1 MTPISGWSQNT
12 ISLDS
17 CIIWAYQHFEYEKQA
32 LAYRESAEL
41 ADRNA
46 VKTWYPQLVLDGNAT
61 YQNENISIPIVIPGI
76 EGPKVPLNFNRLL
89 VNFNQMIYD
98 GSVTASKRNLEQ
110 SKYSILEKK
119 IETEKINVKSKV
131 TGIYMSI
138 FLTSDNITLLE
149 SKKEVVS
156 ERLKVIQSAKEYGS
170 VSLVTI
176 KSLEAEILKIEQQ
189 IIEAEHT
196 KKSLYLSL
204 GEITDKE
211 ISDSRE
217 LTLPSPLVA
226 FDNSVENR
234 PEIQL
239 FDMQIENYEFQKE
252 MTGAMRNIKINAFG
266 NIGGGYPGY
275 DIFKDEV
282 AFMGM
287 VGIGFN
293 WKILDYGKVKNEKQI
308 LTLHQN
314 IILSEQNRVRTHFL
328 TELQTQQQE
337 VKKMQDLLAKDDQLI
352 AIRSEIVQIKASE
365 LENGT
370 ITSTD
375 YITEL
380 NQEEEARL
388 NQTIHELKLLL
399 AKLNYLTIQGK

>member
-1 MTPISGWSQNT
+1 
-12 ISLDS
+12 
-17 CIIWAYQHFEYEKQA
+17 
-32 LAYRESAEL
+32 
-41 ADRNA
+41 
-46 VKTWYPQLVLDGNAT
+46 
-61 YQNENISIPIVIPGI
+61 
-76 EGPKVPLNFNRLL
+76 
-89 VNFNQMIYD
+89 
-98 GSVTASKRNLEQ
+98 
-110 SKYSILEKK
+110 
-119 IETEKINVKSKV
+119 
-131 TGIYMSI
+131 
-138 FLTSDNITLLE
+138 
-149 SKKEVVS
+149 
-156 ERLKVIQSAKEYGS
+156 
-170 VSLVTI
+170 
-176 KSLEAEILKIEQQ
+176 
-189 IIEAEHT
+189 
-196 KKSLYLSL
+196 
-204 GEITDKE
+204 
-211 ISDSRE
+211 
-217 LTLPSPLVA
+217 
-226 FDNSVENR
+226 
-234 PEIQL
+234 
-239 FDMQIENYEFQKE
+239 